1 MNHQAGIADS
11 SMGSRFNGNNF
22 PLGRTT
28 VSREAEKKRVS
39 QLSHCGRRRDVSG
52 SKLSHEI
59 YHSTWFSGK
68 RSREK
73 NGNAGMFS
81 SRMLIA
87 AKLSVLIGRFV
98 CFAAE
103 LLSNIPTNLTRG
115 RARG

>member
-1 MNHQAGIADS
+1 M
-11 SMGSRFNGNNF
+11 
-22 PLGRTT
+22 
-28 VSREAEKKRVS
+28 AEGGMS
-39 QLSHCGRRRDVSG
+39 QGQNYLMRHTN
-52 SKLSHEI
+52 
-59 YHSTWFSGK
+59 STWFSGK